1 MGRLSEYEKREKE
14 MLLKIEQLQITG
26 EQYAKELYLHEQREE
41 LLNSKI
47 NNNRQVVDEVVDRL
61 MQQLQKEK
69 TETEYYK
76 SQLEKYISV
85 DAVNNELTLA
95 NSEYRVNIETIKH
108 KLSRSLQAIKTKSA
122 EFNQLED
129 RYKQL
134 ML

>member
-1 MGRLSEYEKREKE
+1 
-14 MLLKIEQLQITG
+14 
-26 EQYAKELYLHEQREE
+26 LHEQREE

-108 KLSRSLQAIKTKSA
+108 KLSRSL
-122 EFNQLED
+122 
-129 RYKQL
+129 
-134 ML
+134 

>member
-1 MGRLSEYEKREKE
+1 
-14 MLLKIEQLQITG
+14 
-26 EQYAKELYLHEQREE
+26 
-41 LLNSKI
+41 
-47 NNNRQVVDEVVDRL
+47 VVDEVVDRL

-108 KLSRSLQAIKTKSA
+108 KLSRSL
-122 EFNQLED
+122 
-129 RYKQL
+129 
-134 ML
+134 

>member
-1 MGRLSEYEKREKE
+1 M
-14 MLLKIEQLQITG
+14 
-26 EQYAKELYLHEQREE
+26 HEQREE

-108 KLSRSLQAIKTKSA
+108 KLSRSL
-122 EFNQLED
+122 
-129 RYKQL
+129 
-134 ML
+134 

>member
-1 MGRLSEYEKREKE
+1 M
-14 MLLKIEQLQITG
+14 
-26 EQYAKELYLHEQREE
+26 
-41 LLNSKI
+41 
-47 NNNRQVVDEVVDRL
+47 VDEVVDRL

-108 KLSRSLQAIKTKSA
+108 KLSRSL
-122 EFNQLED
+122 
-129 RYKQL
+129 
-134 ML
+134 